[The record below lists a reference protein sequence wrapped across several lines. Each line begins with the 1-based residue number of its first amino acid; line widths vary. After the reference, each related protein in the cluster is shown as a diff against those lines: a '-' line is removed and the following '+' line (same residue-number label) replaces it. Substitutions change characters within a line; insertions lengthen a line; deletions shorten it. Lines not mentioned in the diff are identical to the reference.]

1 MLNYRI
7 LVKIDTKTIRESNI
21 VYFHV
26 VLLLTL
32 SVSLPLIFFTDT
44 FPTTLLLCYTY
55 YIEFQLWL
63 ARNAHR
69 QPSIALYSILYPR
82 PREEITADS
91 KMHRHYI
98 LYFRSHS
105 IPHLVDYK
113 SYLLQGKTLGIFALD
128 DGPSSHQDHVFQAHE
143 GTQCSKK
150 SFMPQKHCFSL
161 TFRSNNGKKMLFF
174 KLKAFGKEW
183 NNRTKLKSGMEHHNV
198 PRDWS

>member
-44 FPTTLLLCYTY
+44 FPTTLLLCCTY

-143 GTQCSKK
+143 APNAPRNPSCRKNIALASPLDLIT
-150 SFMPQKHCFSL
+150 
-161 TFRSNNGKKMLFF
+161 GKKCYFLNW
-174 KLKAFGKEW
+174 KPLAKNGIIEQ
-183 NNRTKLKSGMEHHNV
+183 N
-198 PRDWS
+198 